1 MHSLDSGFQIGC
13 AFRIPQIAPGLGFHI
28 PPVLGFWI
36 ALSGFQI
43 AKLLKVGLFWI
54 PGSPSALL
62 NEA

>member
-1 MHSLDSGFQIGC
+1 M
-13 AFRIPQIAPGLGFHI
+13 
-28 PPVLGFWI
+28 LGFWI